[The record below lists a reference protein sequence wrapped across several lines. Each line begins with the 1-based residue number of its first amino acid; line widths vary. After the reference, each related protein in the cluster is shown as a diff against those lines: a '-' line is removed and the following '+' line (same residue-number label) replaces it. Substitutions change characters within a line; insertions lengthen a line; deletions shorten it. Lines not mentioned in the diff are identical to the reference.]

1 MQLSSFLRRWRNQRG
16 SSAVEYALI
25 MTVVSACILASVSL
39 FGTRTGTLFQESC
52 ESVAA
57 TQQSAC

>member
-1 MQLSSFLRRWRNQRG
+1 MKIALFLSRRRNERG
-16 SSAVEYALI
+16 SSASEYALM
-25 MTVVSACILASVSL
+25 MTVVAVCILAAVSL
-39 FGTRTGTLFQESC
+39 LGTRTSTLFQASC